1 MFTSA
6 VCWGLRKS
14 RNSLCFQ
21 GVAWISL
28 RVLWQRVLSMIRSWR
43 MLVPLKEMA
52 GFHNA
57 LVALEKLVYAPERL
71 PWRSVLSDGSSD
83 RGSKA
88 TGVG

>member
-1 MFTSA
+1 
-6 VCWGLRKS
+6 
-14 RNSLCFQ
+14 
-21 GVAWISL
+21 
-28 RVLWQRVLSMIRSWR
+28 MIRSWR